1 MKKAS
6 YILEYNFYFHNYQG
20 FLLKMKANIIHI
32 LLLMLISINVFAKP
46 ILSFQGHTGSVNTIS
61 FRSDSRSFISGS
73 DDKTIKLW
81 QISNTRAIHTF
92 KGHKA
97 KVTSVMFMPDGEHFI
112 STSTDKTLKI
122 WNISSGTELNS
133 IKIGRITS
141 TLLLPD
147 PNLILFGKLDGTLSL
162 WNVSEAKEMCQFKKH
177 KAAIYSIAFSHANNM
192 VISASKDKTIKLW
205 SLANCREIATLKQHS
220 KPINS
225 VKLSPDN
232 KYIVSGSDD
241 KTLKVWDIYS
251 RKAIKSFTHN
261 TIVKSIA
268 FSPTGKNVI
277 SAGGN
282 YLKGQ
287 KDFSIKLWDI
297 ESGTQVQTF
306 EAHTKDVNSVI
317 FSPDGNYILSASSDK
332 SLKLWRNHFTDSKIE
347 IKLNPAEGIA
357 PLDVEFTAN
366 SADIG
371 SITKYEWFLN
381 NHKIVDGNP
390 ANYVFKTSGKHLI
403 KLIATDTEGLEYES
417 TGYVTVKS
425 RPIVKAIANPST
437 GKAPLIVK
445 LDASQSIDYD
455 GKIVK
460 YEWLINNEETIIGKQ
475 AIHTFETIGEYKI
488 ILTVTDEDGLT
499 ASAETTVTVTENFT
513 LTIKK
518 DGEKDGGV
526 VEAEG
531 IDCGN
536 DCSEDYISNTEVT
549 LIAAPNDGFS
559 FKEWKGACSGSD
571 NTCKLKITS
580 NQEVTAIFEKKPEGV
595 QGQAIII
602 AGGGGKPS
610 NTLFPYTREFTRRMY
625 QILNERGFT
634 DIDIQYLSPFA
645 PDIDMDGHPD
655 KQRHDYQ
662 LFEPKKEIAEAFTK
676 AAAKLTEGQQFILYI
691 HSHASPNE
699 LIIDDKTTLSA
710 LELKDL
716 LAKIPTKVQQ
726 IVFIDSCYSGSFFDE
741 LAGLKGR
748 ILISSANDKNLAWST
763 EYASFSDRFL
773 RAIQRGENLFG
784 AFGFAKNMIQNNKDI
799 FHNQEPWLDDD
810 GDGIYTSRDKAVAK
824 ATYIGKQ
831 GVHAAKPPE
840 ITQVHPHIRLE
851 KNHTE
856 ATLWVKTREDHKD
869 IYKVRAILK
878 NPNQEKHDYN
888 GVNTNFGHEAIKL
901 LYNPAQQ
908 RYENVYKNFFIK
920 GVWKI
925 IYQAQSKKNMW
936 SDIKFGEVQAEG
948 RTLAVTV
955 KMLLNQGSYTTKDA
969 VHVDMR
975 VDGKSL
981 IDLYV
986 ALIFP
991 NGSFVTIK
999 YPLEF
1004 SLPKSIQ
1011 AYKKNVNFTKQQ
1023 TFPIMRIPMPEGIS
1037 KGDYQFCGVLV
1048 KAGFD
1053 AKKPENW
1060 IHYDCEGFKLKGK

>member
-1 MKKAS
+1 MK
-6 YILEYNFYFHNYQG
+6 L
-20 FLLKMKANIIHI
+20 NIISI
-32 LLLMLISINVFAKP
+32 LLLMFISINGLAKP
-46 ILSFQGHTGSVNTIS
+46 VRSFQGHTGPINMVA
-61 FRSDSRSFISGS
+61 FAADSRSFISGS

-81 QISNTRAIHTF
+81 QVSNARAVRTF
-92 KGHKA
+92 KGHKGT
-97 KVTSVMFMPDGEHFI
+97 VTSVMFMPNGEHFI
-112 STSTDKTLKI
+112 STSADKTLKL

-147 PNLILFGKLDGTLSL
+147 ANLILFGKIDGVISL
-162 WNVSEAKEMCQFKKH
+162 WNVSEAKKMCQFKRH
-177 KAAIYSIAFSHANNM
+177 KGAIYSMAYSHAYNM
-192 VISASKDKTIKLW
+192 IISASKDKTIKLW
-205 SLANCREIATLKQHS
+205 SLGTCTEIATLKQHN
-220 KPINS
+220 KAINS
-225 VKLSPDN
+225 IRLSPDSR
-232 KYIVSGSDD
+232 YIISGSDD
-241 KTLKVWDIYS
+241 KTLKVWNLYT

-261 TIVKSIA
+261 TVIKSVA
-268 FSPTGKNVI
+268 FSPTSEHVI
-277 SAGGN
+277 SAGGD
-282 YLKGQ
+282 YLRGQ
-287 KDFSIKLWDI
+287 KDFGIKLWDI
-297 ESGTQVQTF
+297 ESGALVKTF

-332 SLKLWRNHFTDSKIE
+332 SLKLWRNNLADSQIE
-347 IKLNPAEGIA
+347 IKFNPTEGIA
-357 PLDVEFTAN
+357 PLDVELTAS

-371 SITKYEWFLN
+371 SITSYQWFLN
-381 NHKIVDGNP
+381 NHKIADGNP
-390 ANYVFKTSGKHLI
+390 AHYVFKTGGKHLI

-417 TGYVTVKS
+417 TAYVTVKS
-425 RPIVKAIANPST
+425 PPIAKAIANPST
-437 GKAPLIVK
+437 GKAPLVVK

-460 YEWLINNEETIIGKQ
+460 YEWLLNNEETIIGKE
-475 AIHTFETIGEYKI
+475 ADRIFNTIGEYKI
-488 ILTVTDEDGLT
+488 TLTVTDNDELT
-499 ASAETTVTVTENFT
+499 ASDEITVTVTENYT

-518 DGEKDGGV
+518 DGEKDGGI
-526 VEAEG
+526 VEAKG
-531 IDCGN
+531 INCGN

-559 FKEWKGACSGSD
+559 FKEWKGSCSGSD

-602 AGGGGKPS
+602 AGGGGKAS
-610 NTLFPYTREFTRRMY
+610 NTLFPYTHEFTQRMY

-634 DIDIQYLSPFA
+634 DIDIQYLSPLA
-645 PDIDMDGHPD
+645 ADIDMDGHPD
-655 KQRHDYQ
+655 EELDDYK
-662 LFEPKKEIAEAFTK
+662 LFDPKKEIAEAFTK
-676 AAAKLTEGQQFILYI
+676 AAAKLTEGQQFVFYI
-691 HSHASPNE
+691 HSHANQNE

-726 IVFIDSCYSGSFFDE
+726 IIFIDSCYSGSFFDE
-741 LAGLKGR
+741 LAGVKER
-748 ILISSANDKNLAWST
+748 ILISSADDKNLAWST
-763 EYASFSDRFL
+763 EYASFSDRLL

-784 AFGFAKNMIQNNKDI
+784 AFKFAEDMIQRNKDI
-799 FHNQEPWLDDD
+799 FKNQKPWLDDD
-810 GDGIYTSRDKAVAK
+810 GDGIYTARDKAIAK

-856 ATLWVKTREDHKD
+856 ATLWVKIREDHKD
-869 IYKVRAILK
+869 IYKVRAILR

-888 GVNTNFGHEAIKL
+888 GVNTNFGREAIKL
-901 LYNPAQQ
+901 FYNPAKQ
-908 RYENVYKNFFIK
+908 RYEYVYKNFSIK
-920 GVWKI
+920 GIWKI
-925 IYQAQSKKNMW
+925 IYQAQSKTNIW
-936 SDIKFGEVQAEG
+936 SDIKVGEVEAEG

-955 KMLLNQGSYTTKDA
+955 KMLLNQSSYTIKDA

-975 VDGKSL
+975 IDGKSL

-1011 AYKKNVNFTKQQ
+1011 AYKKNVNITKQQ

-1048 KAGFD
+1048 KAEFD
-1053 AKKPENW
+1053 ANKPENW